1 MAKYIFRT
9 HDGDELAREL
19 TPEQEQFLFFLEEH
33 GMDVNGFEVIPIP
46 YDSEFLP
53 I

>member
-9 HDGDELAREL
+9 YGGDELAREL
-19 TPEQEQFLFFLEEH
+19 TPEQEQLLSFLEEH
-33 GMDVNGFEVIPIP
+33 GMDTNSFEVIPVP
-46 YDSEFLP
+46 NDSEFLP